1 MTLTTAHI
9 LLIAFGFGLL
19 IGCLV
24 SYFII
29 RNTLHKNMRSLARA
43 VRVLHD
49 RRDEKER
56 EDHSRKE
63 SLVIL
68 ADKLKRL
75 ETNLKQVRVKE
86 YKKHI
91 SELNKLLND
100 AGIAEINK

>member
-19 IGCLV
+19 VGCLV

-29 RNTLHKNMRSLARA
+29 RNTLHKNMRSLAHA

-56 EDHSRKE
+56 EDLSKKE
-63 SLVIL
+63 SLLVL
-68 ADKLKRL
+68 ADKLKQL
-75 ETNLKQVRVKE
+75 ETNLKQVRAKE
-86 YKKHI
+86 FGKYI
-91 SELNKLLND
+91 SKLNKLLNES
-100 AGIAEINK
+100 GIAEINK